1 MSVVNT
7 NVKAL
12 FAQNALTTNSRSLNT
27 AMEQLSSGKRI
38 NSAANDAA
46 GLAISDKMTSQI
58 RGLNM
63 AVRNINDGVSLAQT
77 AEGAYN
83 EIQNMLQRMR
93 ELVIQKTNE
102 TLSSDQSDYIDLEL
116 DELGEQIDD
125 IIENTKW
132 NTISIFDT
140 ETFEITTTE
149 DGDTNITVSVGGTT
163 AMDGLDNSSSVGD
176 IDDAIDEV
184 ANNRA
189 LLGAVINRLNF
200 AADNLANVSM
210 NISASRSQILDT
222 DYAQATT
229 DLARA
234 QIIQQAGTAMLAQAN
249 QQPASVLSLLQ

>member
-12 FAQNALTTNSRSLNT
+12 FAQNALTTNNRSLNT

-38 NSAANDAA
+38 NRAADDAA
-46 GLAISDKMTSQI
+46 GLGISDKMTSQI

-83 EIQNMLQRMR
+83 EITNMLQRMR
-93 ELVIQKTNE
+93 ELVIQNTNG
-102 TLSSDQSDYIDLEL
+102 TLSTEQQGFIDTEL
-116 DELGEQIDD
+116 DELGAQIDD
-125 IIENTKW
+125 IVTNTMWNTK
-132 NTISIFDT
+132 TVFGGSFA
-140 ETFEITTTE
+140 ITTTE
-149 DGDTNITVSVGGTT
+149 DGATNITI
-163 AMDGLDNSSSVGD
+163 SVGD
-176 IDDAIDEV
+176 GTNVTGLTSASTVANIDTAIDTV
-184 ANNRA
+184 AEDRA
-189 LLGAVINRLNF
+189 LLGAQINRLNF

-222 DYAQATT
+222 DYAKATS

>member
-12 FAQNALTTNSRSLNT
+12 FAQNALTTNNRSLNT

-38 NSAANDAA
+38 NRAADDAA
-46 GLAISDKMTSQI
+46 GLGISDKMTSQI

-93 ELVIQKTNE
+93 ELVIQNTNG
-102 TLSSDQSDYIDLEL
+102 TLSTEQQGFINTEL
-116 DELGEQIDD
+116 DELGGQIDD
-125 IIENTKW
+125 IVNNTMW
-132 NTISIFDT
+132 NTQTVFGGSFA
-140 ETFEITTTE
+140 ITTTE
-149 DGDTNITVSVGGTT
+149 DGDTNITISVGGGTGVT
-163 AMDGLDNSSSVGD
+163 GLTNASTVAN
-176 IDDAIDEV
+176 IDDAIDTV
-184 ANNRA
+184 AEDRA
-189 LLGAVINRLNF
+189 LLGAQINRLNF
-200 AADNLANVSM
+200 AADNLANVAM

-222 DYAQATT
+222 DYAKATT